1 MKLNPKIGVLGLWH
15 LGSVISASWSKL
27 GFDVICYD
35 YDEEIL
41 NLYRKNKIP
50 VYEPGLEILI
60 NESID
65 KKKITIA
72 SNIKEFFDC
81 DFIFLTYDTPINNQ
95 DISNV
100 EILINSIN
108 DLGRVMKNESCI
120 IISSQSPVG
129 ICDSLRKKLIKINPS
144 IELAY
149 SPENLQLGN
158 AMDGY
163 LEPGRII
170 LGTHNKK
177 TEKLCKKLFQNI
189 CDNII
194 SMNLESAELV
204 KHGINSFLAMSIVF
218 IDQLSDICEENN
230 ADIKSVVN
238 GIKSDDRIGEKA
250 YLNPGIGFS
259 GGTLGR
265 DLQVLQSKTNI
276 NEYPNANIFKS
287 VYGQNK
293 RRKSIIVSK
302 IEKKLFS
309 LKGKNIGILGVTY
322 KPGTSTLRRSLPIE
336 ICKLL
341 LKKGANIRV
350 YDPKANFSDLDIKVE
365 VKKNIISL
373 SNNIDILILLT
384 EWKEFLKFDWTSI
397 LLNMR
402 ENYFYDPKRF
412 LSTGKLK
419 KAGFDYFT

>member
-41 NLYRKNKIP
+41 SLYRKNKIP

-65 KKKITIA
+65 NKKLTIA
-72 SNIKEFFDC
+72 SSFKEFFDC
-81 DFIFLTYDTPINNQ
+81 DFIFLTYDTPVNNQ

-100 EILINSIN
+100 EILINSVN
-108 DLGRVMKNESCI
+108 DLGRVMKNKSCI

-129 ICDSLRKKLIKINPS
+129 ICDSLRKKLIEINPS

-158 AMDGY
+158 AIDRY
-163 LEPGRII
+163 LDPGRII

-177 TEKLCKKLFQNI
+177 TENLCKKLFQNI

-230 ADIKSVVN
+230 GDIKSVVN

-287 VYGQNK
+287 VYDQNS

-302 IEKKLFS
+302 IENKLSS

-322 KPGTSTLRRSLPIE
+322 KLAQAP
-336 ICKLL
+336 
-341 LKKGANIRV
+341 
-350 YDPKANFSDLDIKVE
+350 
-365 VKKNIISL
+365 
-373 SNNIDILILLT
+373 
-384 EWKEFLKFDWTSI
+384 
-397 LLNMR
+397 
-402 ENYFYDPKRF
+402 
-412 LSTGKLK
+412 
-419 KAGFDYFT
+419 